1 MGFIIFG
8 MTSTELN
15 WYLALGIIFRER
27 LAAIKNWN
35 ILAILIM
42 KKSNPVAPGKP
53 SSY

>member
-1 MGFIIFG
+1 M
-8 MTSTELN
+8 
-15 WYLALGIIFRER
+15 ALGIIFSEL
-27 LAAIKNWN
+27 LAAIKSWN